1 MNCIEQE
8 AQSDSLSSQI
18 SEQQFLVDI
27 WRGVKALAKYKSKE
41 LSGKLE
47 KKEAT
52 MKGMDVQE
60 VQREMQK
67 FSLEWQIKEQIDL
80 FVVDKKEDTSD
91 DRDVQVAGVLCK
103 SLERKFLVDL
113 DLHSKKLDKR
123 TF

>member
-1 MNCIEQE
+1 MKSHLETLQIQHHKCRTVLAKIQPVNAFAKTIKNHWSKKLEMMEKRQMNCIEQE

-52 MKGMDVQE
+52 MKGMDV
-60 VQREMQK
+60 
-67 FSLEWQIKEQIDL
+67 
-80 FVVDKKEDTSD
+80 
-91 DRDVQVAGVLCK
+91 
-103 SLERKFLVDL
+103 
-113 DLHSKKLDKR
+113 
-123 TF
+123 

>member
-41 LSGKLE
+41 LSGILE
-47 KKEAT
+47 KREAT

-67 FSLEWQIKEQIDL
+67 FSLEWQINEQIDL

-91 DRDVQVAGVLCK
+91 YRDVQVAGVLCK

-113 DLHSKKLDKR
+113 DLHSKKLDNR